1 MKKAVLFD
9 FWGTLV
15 QQGAYS
21 PLKQTY
27 GFMRPRMPFGE
38 FVEKFERV
46 AMTKP
51 YDDQAQMFK
60 DAFEAFGLRPQ
71 DWIIEKLIGVWNKNK
86 LLAKPY
92 PDAIQAL
99 EMLKS
104 KGIKIAI
111 VSNTPKLSVDGML
124 EKFGFDKLFDAVCF
138 SYEAGV
144 LKTDEEMFE
153 LVLNQL
159 GVKKKSDVLMVG
171 DSLETDIAGA
181 EKAGITAVLIDRKG
195 TREYKNKIKDLMEVE
210 KFLE

>member
-9 FWGTLV
+9 FWGTIV

-27 GFMRPRMPFGE
+27 RLMRPEMHFGE
-38 FVEKFERV
+38 FVERFERV

-51 YDDQAQMFK
+51 YDDQAQMFV
-60 DAFEAFGLRPQ
+60 DAFEALGLQPK
-71 DWIIEKLIGVWNKNK
+71 DWIIERLIGVWNKNK
-86 LLAKPY
+86 ILAKPY
-92 PDAIQAL
+92 PETIEAL

-124 EKFGFDKLFDAVCF
+124 ERFGFDKLFDAVCF
-138 SYEAGV
+138 SYETGV
-144 LKTDEEMFE
+144 LKTDVEMFDI
-153 LVLNQL
+153 VLEKL
-159 GVKKKSDVLMVG
+159 GVSREDVIMVG

-181 EKAGITAVLIDRKG
+181 EKAGVMPVLIDRKD
-195 TREYKNKIKDLMEVE
+195 TRSYVNKIKSLAEIE
-210 KFLE
+210 KFLG

>member
-27 GFMRPRMPFGE
+27 RMMRPRMHFGE
-38 FVEKFERV
+38 FVERFERV

-51 YDDQAQMFK
+51 YDDQAKMFV
-60 DAFEAFGLRPQ
+60 DAFNALGLQPK
-71 DWIIEKLIGVWNKNK
+71 DWIIERLIGIWNKNK

-92 PDAIQAL
+92 PETLEAL

-111 VSNTPKLSVDGML
+111 VSNTPKLSVDGIL
-124 EKFGFDKLFDAVCF
+124 EKFGMDGLFDAVCF
-138 SYEAGV
+138 SYETGF
-144 LKTDEEMFE
+144 LKTDTEMFDV
-153 LVLNQL
+153 VLEKL
-159 GVKKKSDVLMVG
+159 GVSKEDAIMVG
-171 DSLETDIAGA
+171 DSMETDIVGA
-181 EKAGITAVLIDRKG
+181 EKAGVMPVLIDRKDSRG
-195 TREYKNKIKDLMEVE
+195 YTKKIKSLTEIE
-210 KFLE
+210 KFLG